1 MTTAA
6 QTPIATLWIGDTLG
20 DLEKLSLLSFAHQGH
35 PVTLFHTHPLQDPR
49 LDGVTL
55 RHAHDVFE
63 YEDSLLDQAAPAAFA
78 DLFRLRMVRDTDLT
92 WVDTDVFCLKPFLAS
107 DGYLIGFESDTTV
120 NNAVLRLPSN
130 SEALN
135 ALIDVFSEPSFVPPW
150 LSKPDAKEVKKLP
163 PEQRLLGSAKQVPN
177 AFGPL
182 AITWALKETGE
193 VAHALPFDHLNPV
206 PWPLGD
212 IYFNPH
218 GGVEGWLTDNTMGVH
233 MYASRVRAV
242 HKRTPPYVGSFIA
255 NIATKV
261 GFDFGGR
268 PFKQV

>member
-1 MTTAA
+1 MTTAT
-6 QTPIATLWIGDTLG
+6 QTPVGSLWIGDTLR
-20 DLEKLSLLSFAHQGH
+20 DLEKLCLASFAHQGH
-35 PVTLFHTHPLQDPR
+35 PFTLFHTHPLEDPQ

-55 RHAHDVFE
+55 RPARDVFQ
-63 YEDSLLDQAAPAAFA
+63 YDDNLLDYAPPAVFA

-92 WVDTDVFCLKPFLAS
+92 WVDTDIICLKPFLAT
-107 DGYLIGFESDTTV
+107 DGYLVGFETDTTV
-120 NNAVLRLPSN
+120 NNAVMRLPAD

-135 ALIDVFSEPSFVPPW
+135 ALIDVFSEPTFVPPW
-150 LSKPDAKEVKKLP
+150 LSQHDANQVNLLP

-177 AFGPL
+177 AFGPH
-182 AITWALKETGE
+182 AITWALKESGE
-193 VAHALPFDHLNPV
+193 VEHALPFDHLNPV
-206 PWPLGD
+206 PWPMGD

-218 GGVEGWLTDNTMGVH
+218 GGVEGWLTENTMGVH
-233 MYASRVRAV
+233 MYASRVRAL
-242 HKRTPPYVGSFIA
+242 HKRTPPYMGSFIA

>member
-6 QTPIATLWIGDTLG
+6 QTPIASLWIGDTLG

-35 PVTLFHTHPLQDPR
+35 PVTLFHTHPLQDPQ

-55 RHAHDVFE
+55 RPARDVFD
-63 YEDSLLDQAAPAAFA
+63 YKDSLLEEAAPAVFA

-92 WVDTDVFCLKPFLAS
+92 WVDTDIICLKPFLAT
-107 DGYLIGFESDTTV
+107 DGYLVGFESDTTV
-120 NNAVLRLPSN
+120 NNAVLRLPAH

-135 ALIDVFSEPSFVPPW
+135 ALLDVFSEPSFVPPW
-150 LSKPDAKEVKKLP
+150 LNKNDAKEVKKLP
-163 PEQRLLGSAKQVPN
+163 SDQRLLGSAKQVPN
-177 AFGPL
+177 TFGPL

-193 VAHALPFDHLNPV
+193 VSHALPFDRLNPV
-206 PWPLGD
+206 PWPMGD

-218 GGVEGWLTDNTMGVH
+218 GGVEGWLTDKTMGVH

-242 HKRTPPYVGSFIA
+242 HKRTPPYAGSFIA

-268 PFKQV
+268 PFKTS